1 MRNSVTMTLL
11 LASAFA
17 SANTAR
23 AQDALGGVIY
33 SRQRDF
39 RVPFNLPPGAE
50 TRLKALT
57 LFMSTDQ
64 GRTWQ
69 AAAKAEANQKNFP
82 FSSDRDGM
90 IWFAVQTNDFEGRLN
105 PSSMQNA
112 PPSLRVVIDTVAPR
126 VSLHPLQ
133 PRGSDVGVTWEIVD
147 DNVDMTSPDSAR
159 LEYRVGGGRWN
170 VVPIPANAT
179 QVYWA
184 PQGAGPIDVR
194 MQVQDKAKNS
204 AEAATSIN
212 PNGTP
217 GTPFNDKAAS
227 GGVGATPGFNSGPG
241 GFDAN
246 GPGPNRSG
254 FNGDTNPAP
263 DRTGQDNPD
272 VERRYVNS
280 KRISL
285 NYDLKDVGPSGVAS
299 IELWYTMDRRTW
311 NKYPNTFG
319 GGEAGASSAPIS
331 FPVAGEGV
339 YGISLV
345 AKSGVGLGDRP
356 PQIGDLPQL
365 WIEVDLTKPVVQ
377 LQSVLVGQGVDKGKL
392 AIGWVAKDKNLGREP
407 ITISF
412 AETPTGP
419 WTPIVE
425 KHPNTSRFIWN
436 MPERVPYQFHVKV
449 EAVDLAGNVGE
460 AATESLIKVDLSV
473 PKARILNVE
482 AGK

>member
-1 MRNSVTMTLL
+1 M
-11 LASAFA
+11 
-17 SANTAR
+17 
-23 AQDALGGVIY
+23 
-33 SRQRDF
+33 
-39 RVPFNLPPGAE
+39 
-50 TRLKALT
+50 
-57 LFMSTDQ
+57 
-64 GRTWQ
+64 
-69 AAAKAEANQKNFP
+69 
-82 FSSDRDGM
+82 
-90 IWFAVQTNDFEGRLN
+90 
-105 PSSMQNA
+105 
-112 PPSLRVVIDTVAPR
+112 
-126 VSLHPLQ
+126 
-133 PRGSDVGVTWEIVD
+133 D

-159 LEYRVGGGRWN
+159 LEYRVGGGRWM

-179 QVYWA
+179 QVYWT
-184 PQGAGPIDVR
+184 PQGAGQIDVR

-204 AEAATSIN
+204 AESATTLN
-212 PNGTP
+212 ANGA
-217 GTPFNDKAAS
+217 GQGAPFADKAAS
-227 GGVGATPGFNSGPG
+227 GGAGSMPGFQSGPG
-241 GFDAN
+241 GFDGTGN
-246 GPGPNRSG
+246 NRSG
-254 FNGDTNPAP
+254 FNGGDPSPGP
-263 DRTGQDNPD
+263 DRNGQDNAE
-272 VERRYVNS
+272 VERRFVNS
-280 KRISL
+280 KRITL

-319 GGEAGASSAPIS
+319 GGESGAASAPIS

-377 LQSVLVGQGVDKGKL
+377 LQNVLVGQGVDKGKL
-392 AIGWVAKDKNLGREP
+392 AIGWIAKDKNLGREP
-407 ITISF
+407 INISY

-425 KHPNTSRFIWN
+425 KHPNAGRFIWN

-449 EAVDLAGNVGE
+449 EAADLAGNVGE